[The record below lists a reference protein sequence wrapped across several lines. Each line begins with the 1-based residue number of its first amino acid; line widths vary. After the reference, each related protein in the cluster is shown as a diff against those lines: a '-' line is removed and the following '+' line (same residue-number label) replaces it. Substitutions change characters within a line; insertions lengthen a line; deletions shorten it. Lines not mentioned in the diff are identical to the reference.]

1 MGTINILEAIKN
13 IDSSIPTIIVTT
25 DKVYS
30 NKKNKKYKED
40 DILDGI
46 DPYSTSK
53 VCAENISKSYSKLGL
68 KVITARAG
76 NIIGGG
82 DWSKNRIIP
91 DIIRAIKNN
100 KTLNIRNPLHTRPW
114 LYILDVIEGYMLL
127 GKELYYN
134 GNKSFFESYNLAPVY
149 KNPYTVSDLA
159 KTLLQQFNKEKR
171 FHNTKE
177 KIQEN
182 KLLAICPNKI
192 GKQLNW
198 IAKTSFNEAISNT
211 AKWYKI
217 SNQSKCIKFSI
228 NHINQYFNT
237 IHSNNSEKKI
247 RVKSYA

>member
-127 GKELYYN
+127 GKELYCN
-134 GNKSFFESYNLAPVY
+134 ENKSF
-149 KNPYTVSDLA
+149 
-159 KTLLQQFNKEKR
+159 
-171 FHNTKE
+171 
-177 KIQEN
+177 
-182 KLLAICPNKI
+182 
-192 GKQLNW
+192 
-198 IAKTSFNEAISNT
+198 
-211 AKWYKI
+211 
-217 SNQSKCIKFSI
+217 
-228 NHINQYFNT
+228 
-237 IHSNNSEKKI
+237 
-247 RVKSYA
+247 